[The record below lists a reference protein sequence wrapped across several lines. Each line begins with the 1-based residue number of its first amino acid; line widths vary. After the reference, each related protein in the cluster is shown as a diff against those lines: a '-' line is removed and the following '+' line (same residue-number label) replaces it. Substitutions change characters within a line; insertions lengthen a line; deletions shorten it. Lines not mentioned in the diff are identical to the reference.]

1 MKLCEYSEQP
11 GCGGLLIEIKCG
23 RLNCVKMSRLV
34 LRKQSCSGPQDQGDQ
49 SGDRDLIGKQPCT
62 GPEDQDDHQ
71 SADSDVIGNC
81 HGVTPASL
89 MHVSNTETI
98 ALLGYTNA
106 KFVYRKDYAASIDCN
121 RASRAGFR
129 CFSLGE
135 RKQ

>member
-49 SGDRDLIGKQPCT
+49 SGDRDIIGKQPRS

-81 HGVTPASL
+81 HGVAPASL
-89 MHVSNTETI
+89 MHCVEHS
-98 ALLGYTNA
+98 
-106 KFVYRKDYAASIDCN
+106 DY
-121 RASRAGFR
+121 RASRIHECGIW
-129 CFSLGE
+129 
-135 RKQ
+135 